1 MRSSPTVAQLR
12 AFVAVADLQ
21 HFREAASSLRVS
33 QPTLSQ
39 ALSTL
44 EENLNVRLI
53 ERSPRRVFVT
63 PDGERLLPLARDVL
77 DAVEAFRSAAL
88 PDTWLSGP
96 LHMGVIPTIAPYLLP
111 TLLPALRIE
120 APELE
125 LHVHEEQTHRL
136 VTGLTEGSI
145 DLAILALPVDDS
157 RLGTMP
163 LYEEDFVLAV
173 PPGHAWAG
181 VDDVTVADVPSDDL
195 LLLDEGHCL
204 RDQVVAACLSSGV
217 SRAGASGDRAAS
229 LPTIVQLVAAGL
241 GMTFLPETAVSV
253 ETRGAHLGVARFAG
267 PVPGR
272 QIVLAHRRSCMRTD
286 EFEDFA
292 EILRRAMMTRMPF
305 IRRAG
310 SDHSDGQ

>member
-12 AFVAVADLQ
+12 AFVAIADLQ
-21 HFREAASSLRVS
+21 HFRDAASTLRVS

-53 ERSPRRVFVT
+53 ERNPRRVLVT
-63 PDGERLLPLARDVL
+63 ADGARLLPLAREVL

-88 PDTWLSGP
+88 PDAWLTGP
-96 LHMGVIPTIAPYLLP
+96 LHMGIIPTIAPYLLP
-111 TLLPALRIE
+111 TLLPALHIE
-120 APELE
+120 APDLE
-125 LHVHEEQTHRL
+125 LHVHEDQTHRL
-136 VTGLTEGSI
+136 VSGLTEGSI
-145 DLAILALPVDDS
+145 DLAILSLPLEDS
-157 RLGTMP
+157 RLVTMP

-173 PPGHAWAG
+173 PPGHTWAG
-181 VDDVTVADVPSDDL
+181 VDTVDIGDVPNENL

-217 SRAGASGDRAAS
+217 SRVGASGDRAAS

-241 GMTFLPETAVSV
+241 GMTLLPETAVNV
-253 ETRGAHLGVARFAG
+253 ETRGAHLGVARFAE

-272 QIVLAHRRSCMRTD
+272 SIVLAHRRSCMRTD

-292 EILRRAMMTRMPF
+292 EILRRAMTTRMPF
-305 IRRAG
+305 IRRSPEAAVA
-310 SDHSDGQ
+310 